1 MLYII
6 LAIIAAYMLGS
17 IPTSVWIGRLF
28 FDVDVRDEGSRNAG
42 ATNTIRVL
50 GWKAGIPVLIFDVF
64 KGWLAVYLIRFL
76 PSEVFQVLP
85 LLWIRILAA
94 AAAVAGHI
102 YPVYIGFRGGK
113 GVATLL
119 GVGIALYPVAVWFV
133 VLAFVVVLLTS
144 GIVSLSS
151 VLASIIF
158 PLLVIFLFPPGH
170 LALVILSIA
179 VGLFV
184 PLTHLSNIK
193 RLIKGEEKKI
203 SIRKKKNVP

>member
-6 LAIIAAYMLGS
+6 VGVIVAYLIGS
-17 IPTSVWIGRLF
+17 VPTSVWIGRLF

-50 GWKAGIPVLIFDVF
+50 GWKAGVPVLIFDIF
-64 KGWLAVYLIRFL
+64 KGWLAVYLIRYL
-76 PSEVFQVLP
+76 PVEVYQIIP
-85 LLWIRILAA
+85 LMWIRILAS

-119 GVGIALYPVAVWFV
+119 GVGISLYPVAVWFV
-133 VLAFVVVLLTS
+133 VLAFVLVLLLS

-151 VLASIIF
+151 VLAAIIF
-158 PLLVIFLFPPGH
+158 PLLVIFVFPPGH

-184 PLTHLSNIK
+184 PLTHLSNIR
-193 RLIKGEEKKI
+193 RLTKGEEKKI
-203 SIRKKKNVP
+203 SIGRKKKAP